1 MRNRSNAIVRYAAV
15 LIAAS
20 AGLFAGIDDGIAA
33 VAPEPS
39 LIGLTAVGVG
49 ALVLIARKR
58 RGR

>member
-1 MRNRSNAIVRYAAV
+1 VRNRSNAMIRWAV
-15 LIAAS
+15 GLIAAS
-20 AGLFAGIDDGIAA
+20 AALFAG
-33 VAPEPS
+33 VETTVTPEPS

>member
-1 MRNRSNAIVRYAAV
+1 MRNRTNAIVRCAAV

-20 AGLFAGIDDGIAA
+20 TALFAGPPIA
-33 VAPEPS
+33 VTPEPS
-39 LIGLTAVGVG
+39 LIGLTAAGVG

>member
-1 MRNRSNAIVRYAAV
+1 MRYAAV

-20 AGLFAGIDDGIAA
+20 TALFAGPPIA
-33 VAPEPS
+33 VTPEPS

>member
-1 MRNRSNAIVRYAAV
+1 MRNRSNAIVRCAAV

-20 AGLFAGIDDGIAA
+20 TALFAGTGIVA
-33 VAPEPS
+33 VTPEPS

>member
-1 MRNRSNAIVRYAAV
+1 MRYAAV

-20 AGLFAGIDDGIAA
+20 ATLFAGNAT

-49 ALVLIARKR
+49 ALILIARKR

>member
-1 MRNRSNAIVRYAAV
+1 MKNIIRSTAV
-15 LIAAS
+15 LVAAS
-20 AGLFAGIDDGIAA
+20 AALFAGIDDGITA

>member
-1 MRNRSNAIVRYAAV
+1 MKNIIRCTAV

-20 AGLFAGIDDGIAA
+20 AALLAGTGVVA

-39 LIGLTAVGVG
+39 LIGFTAVGVG
-49 ALVLIARKR
+49 ALILIARKR